1 MFTLNSL
8 LDREKL
14 RRQFQDEDRLS
25 VEGFL
30 SGNGVDALFAN
41 LRSRGDWMEIFNS
54 GDKLIELNPTA
65 QQKLTDVQRNEL
77 SRAIYAQA
85 REGFQYRYE
94 TIRVP
99 DEAEVR
105 AAMDD
110 VIVRFAEW
118 ISGGEAHAFF
128 REITGFNDIDFA
140 DAQATAYSPGHF
152 LTGHDDDF
160 PGKNRR
166 AAYVFNLTPV
176 WRTEWGGLLL
186 FHDDAN
192 AISGLV
198 PGFNRLNIF
207 KVPQMHSVTEV
218 TQSAPYRRYAIT
230 GWLRKTG

>member
-8 LDREKL
+8 LDRKKL
-14 RRQFQDEDRLS
+14 QRQFQDEGRLS
-25 VEGFL
+25 IEGFFA
-30 SGNGVDALFAN
+30 GKAADALYAN
-41 LRSRGDWMEIFNS
+41 LRSRADWMEILNS
-54 GDKLIELNPTA
+54 GDKLIELDRAA
-65 QQKLTDVQRNEL
+65 QQNLTDGQRDEL
-77 SRAIYAQA
+77 SQAIYAQA

-99 DEAEVR
+99 DEADIR

-110 VIVRFAEW
+110 VIVRFADW
-118 ISGGEAHAFF
+118 ISGGEARAFF
-128 REITGFNDIDFA
+128 REITGSNDIDFA

-160 PGKNRR
+160 PGKNRV

-192 AISGLV
+192 GVSGLV
-198 PGFNRLNIF
+198 PGFNRLNLF

-230 GWLRKTG
+230 GWLRKSG